1 MDLEL
6 LIALGCIALIINIF
20 GTIITTVVGVIAI
33 WNS

>member
-6 LIALGCIALIINIF
+6 LIALGCIALILNILVTF
-20 GTIITTVVGVIAI
+20 GGIVVMVKT

>member
-6 LIALGCIALIINIF
+6 LIALGCIALILNI
-20 GTIITTVVGVIAI
+20 GATLGGIVVMVKT